1 MKIEKW
7 NKNQLWILILLWLC
21 IVNVLYIDNL
31 RNCEKQCYILCY
43 LTSKFYLMMFP
54 TIIITY
60 GINKKGWNLDI
71 HYYRDGRFYR
81 HDIVYWSLVVK
92 KVASYNLEMTKP
104 QHFMIILI
112 IICLWKYLFQI
123 SACCCHNQYS
133 FFLHFVWYYSNQY

>member
-1 MKIEKW
+1 M
-7 NKNQLWILILLWLC
+7 NSYFFYDYVLSMSC
-21 IVNVLYIDNL
+21 ISIDL
-31 RNCEKQCYILCY
+31 RNRDKQCYIICY
-43 LTSKFYLMMFP
+43 LTSKSYLMMFR

-92 KVASYNLEMTKP
+92 KVASYNFETTEP

-123 SACCCHNQYS
+123 SACFSFLIVRLKYS
-133 FFLHFVWYYSNQY
+133 YSLYDTIQINISTLK